1 MANFSNVPSH
11 VWTHGTPDFRAKL
24 RTLNRALLSA
34 LGRPS
39 QFSVAKSMLPTK
51 NAAYLVR
58 KLNVTPR
65 HLPKNRGGKYT
76 GNYKTIQE
84 MLKLKKGTLLQK
96 KAMLNSVKRQMK
108 FNANMLPFALK
119 EMFNKKLL
127 KKKPRSVRVFP
138 QSFFTR
144 R

>member
-1 MANFSNVPSH
+1 MTNFSKVPSH
-11 VWTHGTPDFRAKL
+11 VWTHGTPHLRAKL
-24 RTLNRALLSA
+24 GTLNRALLGA

-39 QFSVAKSMLPTK
+39 QFSVAKSMLPT

-84 MLKLKKGTLLQK
+84 MLKNGTLLQK
-96 KAMLNSVKRQMK
+96 RAKLNSVKRQMK
-108 FNANMLPFALK
+108 FNANMLPFVLK